1 MSAPKR
7 SSVRARTAVRLGVLL
22 VVTFLAGTAP
32 HSAHGSPRGYDARP
46 VPSWVLRAE
55 PEAATTAGDDRAR
68 GGMID
73 ELVDDQYRLGVTV
86 EHYAHRVRRVVSSA
100 GLENAGELEVEVD
113 PSSEQLAI
121 HGIHVVRGGTRI
133 DVLGSSAPH
142 AVQED
147 SGDERTY
154 SDRVREVFVVPDLR
168 VGDVVDLEYTIV
180 GQNSVF
186 DGHFV
191 RTASLVAGLFA
202 ERLRV
207 RLLVPAARARALATQ
222 VAGIALS
229 PTERDVG
236 ADHELV
242 WDRHQVSALEFE
254 EGAPAWFEAHPVI
267 RWSEFASWADV
278 AQWGMTLFD
287 RPEQAADEQISAR
300 AKEIQKAHQAPAE
313 QTLAALDFVQN
324 EVRYLGIEPG
334 EHSHLPH
341 PPADILAQRFGDCK
355 DKSLLL
361 VRILGVL
368 GIDARVALVNPELGA
383 HVADRLPS
391 PLVFNHAIVRVRIDG
406 KTYFIDPTR
415 SYQAGPLEIR
425 SALDYGRA
433 LVLAPGTADL
443 ENIPERKPNG
453 PTIESRSVYG
463 IGKGAAEA
471 TLTVATTYRG
481 DEADG
486 ERRALAEVSRAE
498 VQKRYLNF
506 YSGDE
511 PSIQVAG
518 ELEIQDDTATDE
530 LEVREKYVIPDYWKT
545 GEAHI
550 DAESVRHRLKKPSTV
565 RRTSPLAIPY
575 PVFVRDTI
583 ELHMRHGPAPRFES
597 RKLQDRAMTYEQS
610 GHAEGAVL
618 FVTYELRTR
627 QAVLPLEAVP
637 AHLDLIGSIHE
648 TLGATIPDGTPR
660 KADVPWTPGER
671 RALYVGL
678 GIVGLIT
685 GVFFARRLRFVIR
698 RRRYRR
704 GAQLGAGESAARAT
718 SVEGQA
724 AAERILGREKCGCGT
739 PLGSDTSTR
748 AWSAIRLAEQT
759 VQVVRATCATCGRA
773 SARYFR
779 FET

>member
-1 MSAPKR
+1 MSAPQR
-7 SSVRARTAVRLGVLL
+7 SSARCARRVFELGVL
-22 VVTFLAGTAP
+22 VTAISIAGAP
-32 HSAHGSPRGYDARP
+32 RPAHGSPRGYEVRP
-46 VPSWVLRAE
+46 VPPWVLRAE
-55 PEAATTAGDDRAR
+55 PEAVTPPGDDRAR

-73 ELVDDQYRLGVTV
+73 ELVDDQYRLGATT

-113 PSSEQLAI
+113 PSYEQLAI

-133 DVLGSSAPH
+133 DVLGSSSPH

-147 SGDERTY
+147 TGDERTY

-168 VGDVVDLEYTIV
+168 VGDVIDLEYTIL

-191 RTASLVAGLFA
+191 RSASLVAGLFA

-207 RLLVPAARARALATQ
+207 RLLVPTLRAHALATQ
-222 VAGIALS
+222 VAGIALA
-229 PTERDVG
+229 PAERDLG

-242 WDRHQVSALEFE
+242 WDRHHVSAPDFE
-254 EGAPAWFEAHPVI
+254 GGAPAWFEAHPVI
-267 RWSEFASWADV
+267 RWSEFASWGDV
-278 AQWGMTLFD
+278 ALWGMTLFD
-287 RPEQAADEQISAR
+287 RAEQAADDQITAR
-300 AKEIQKAHQAPAE
+300 ATEIQTAHKTPAE
-313 QTLAALDFVQN
+313 QALAALDFVQN
-324 EVRYLGIEPG
+324 EVRYLGIETG

-341 PPADILAQRFGDCK
+341 PPSEILAQRFGDCK

-361 VRILGVL
+361 VRILGVI
-368 GIDARVALVNPELGA
+368 GIEARVALVNPDLGA

-391 PLVFNHAIVRVRIDG
+391 PLVFNHAIVRLRVNG
-406 KTYFIDPTR
+406 KTYFVDPTR
-415 SYQAGPLEIR
+415 TYQAGPLEVR
-425 SALDYGRA
+425 AALDYGRA
-433 LVLAPGTADL
+433 LVVEPGTTDL
-443 ENIPERKPNG
+443 EVIPEVKPTE

-463 IGKGAAEA
+463 VGAAPAGA
-471 TLTVATTYRG
+471 TLAVETTYRG
-481 DEADG
+481 GEADG

-498 VQKRYLNF
+498 LQKRYLNF

-518 ELEIQDDTATDE
+518 A
-530 LEVREKYVIPDYWKT
+530 LEVKDDMAKDVLVVRETYVIPDYWKT

-550 DAESVRHRLKKPSTV
+550 DAESVRHSLKKPSTV
-565 RRTSPLAIPY
+565 RRTSPLAVPY
-575 PVFVRDTI
+575 PLFARDTI
-583 ELHMRHGPAPRFES
+583 ELHMRHRSAPPFES
-597 RKLQDRAMTYEQS
+597 RKLQDQAMMYEQS
-610 GHAEGAVL
+610 GRAEGGVL

-627 QAVLPLEAVP
+627 AAVVPVEAVA

-648 TLGATIPDGTPR
+648 TLGATIPDGTPP

-671 RALYVGL
+671 RALYLGL
-678 GIVGLIT
+678 GIVGLVT
-685 GVFFARRLRFVIR
+685 GIIFARRLRLVIR

-704 GAQLGAGESAARAT
+704 GARLGAGESAAQAT

-724 AAERILGREKCGCGT
+724 AAERILAREKCGCGT
-739 PLGSDTSTR
+739 ALGDDTSAR

-759 VQVVRATCATCGRA
+759 VQVVRATCAKCGRA

-779 FET
+779 FEG